1 MKRSINH
8 HHLALIAT
16 FKPYLLVSFGYQWI
30 LLHSICFRSMVDG
43 GGQRSE
49 ARPSPE
55 RLDAQM
61 RHLTGELSR
70 TTSQLARTVSQV
82 SCTCELWQ
90 LIFVFITEQSK
101 IIIIG
106 RRHDRVLQS
115 CLRYQGSCR
124 VQHQDSGR
132 TQGQSPACCQKHP
145 WGNQGNEERL
155 HHERW
160 QIYWYSQEDLW
171 PHVSYSL
178 LGSFYSILSSSFSQ
192 LQFLQILG
200 CDEWRTSVAGESW
213 PHLRPQLS
221 ASTATSAPDTTTAND
236 PATVGQTDTKH
247 DGSSIRQYVSR

>member
-1 MKRSINH
+1 ME
-8 HHLALIAT
+8 
-16 FKPYLLVSFGYQWI
+16 
-30 LLHSICFRSMVDG
+30 
-43 GGQRSE
+43 E
-49 ARPSPE
+49 ARGQKPDPVLNVWMPRWGTWRENCLEQRVSWPEPSVRSVVPVNYDN
-55 RLDAQM
+55 LYI
-61 RHLTGELSR
+61 L
-70 TTSQLARTVSQV
+70 
-82 SCTCELWQ
+82 
-90 LIFVFITEQSK
+90 VFITEQLK
-101 IIIIG
+101 IIIIIG

-221 ASTATSAPDTTTAND
+221 ASTTTSAPDTTTAND